1 MAFYSSITN
10 ESTKLSIRH
19 GTTMLVDMP
28 GSLAEEARYNAERAD
43 ENYRAGM
50 TCERIYESVKI
61 LTMNRREKIIDL

>member
-1 MAFYSSITN
+1 
-10 ESTKLSIRH
+10 
-19 GTTMLVDMP
+19 MLVDMP
-28 GSLAEEARYNAERAD
+28 GSLTEEDRYHAERAD

>member
-1 MAFYSSITN
+1 
-10 ESTKLSIRH
+10 
-19 GTTMLVDMP
+19 MLVDMP
-28 GSLAEEARYNAERAD
+28 GNLADEARYHSERAD